1 GPRGPAVRLF
11 WLSGTGAPN
20 WVVRCVAGHFAS
32 LSVGLLMALTPID
45 PRKARR
51 LPPGRTKP
59 EAPPTGPLAAQPE
72 SIPENRSPKSSGA
85 RGGCP
90 GSGSRTTLRLVRST
104 CQATRPSGELGV
116 AAPGPI
122 LGAVVH
128 VVVDRHLAARPLDGP
143 RGPDVVRR
151 EVLHAGDHDL
161 TGDVE
166 DDLTAR
172 GRITRRPV
180 FDHHRVD
187 PGLRLG
193 QPDVL
198 GAVGARVVDVLV
210 GVVRGI
216 SLHAPVGARA
226 DARGP
231 GAVRGVVVDPAARL
245 DEVQLPVSAD
255 RVPGERDADV
265 GLDAVLGRDVHDL
278 DGGAARVGP
287 QELEELLTTEQGQ
300 LDGIAPFVV

>member
-1 GPRGPAVRLF
+1 
-11 WLSGTGAPN
+11 
-20 WVVRCVAGHFAS
+20 
-32 LSVGLLMALTPID
+32 
-45 PRKARR
+45 
-51 LPPGRTKP
+51 
-59 EAPPTGPLAAQPE
+59 
-72 SIPENRSPKSSGA
+72 
-85 RGGCP
+85 
-90 GSGSRTTLRLVRST
+90 
-104 CQATRPSGELGV
+104 
-116 AAPGPI
+116 
-122 LGAVVH
+122 
-128 VVVDRHLAARPLDGP
+128 
-143 RGPDVVRR
+143 
-151 EVLHAGDHDL
+151 
-161 TGDVE
+161 
-166 DDLTAR
+166 
-172 GRITRRPV
+172 
-180 FDHHRVD
+180 
-187 PGLRLG
+187 G

-300 LDGIAPFVV
+300 LDGIAPFVVHGDDPLEGGAAGSTQVVGSVPVDAGDDPGEPGAGDGASVQHEGPPIGLRAPITDVRPGLGVL

>member
-1 GPRGPAVRLF
+1 MSVFLPTFSKILARVYWVMSLVTVKVPNAPEPLACMRRSGITSRTKLASFSWSHTSCESSGPRGPAVRLF

-59 EAPPTGPLAAQPE
+59 EAPPTSPLAAQPE

-187 PGLRLG
+187 PGLQLG

-216 SLHAPVGARA
+216 SLHAP
-226 DARGP
+226 
-231 GAVRGVVVDPAARL
+231 
-245 DEVQLPVSAD
+245 
-255 RVPGERDADV
+255 
-265 GLDAVLGRDVHDL
+265 
-278 DGGAARVGP
+278 
-287 QELEELLTTEQGQ
+287 
-300 LDGIAPFVV
+300 